1 MNGGN
6 RVYKGTEA
14 WETWHIKETV
24 LERKAWNFLKFTFC
38 FIQNY
43 TYL

>member
-14 WETWHIKETV
+14 WETWHIKEIV
-24 LERKAWNFLKFTFC
+24 LERKAWAKYDTWNFLKFAFC
-38 FIQNY
+38 FI
-43 TYL
+43 